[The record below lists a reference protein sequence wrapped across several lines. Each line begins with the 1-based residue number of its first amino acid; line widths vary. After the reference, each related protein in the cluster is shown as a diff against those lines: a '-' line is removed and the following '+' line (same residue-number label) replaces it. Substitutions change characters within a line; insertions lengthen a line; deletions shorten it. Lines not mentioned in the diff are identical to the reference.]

1 MMNEDKDFEDRLA
14 KLNKRKEEAQKAC
27 HLEASRPLLPPVDLT
42 EEQEDNL
49 DWTAEQ
55 WKQRE
60 KIIHKVSNQGY
71 KNLGQLAEATY
82 KKELSLRSVDQEK
95 YKRSMK
101 ASADVPSYALTLAP
115 EDIDALAQGLRE
127 ASERRQKRRKVDEG
141 GLYMNERN
149 RQFNLKLNREY
160 GDEKGI

>member
-1 MMNEDKDFEDRLA
+1 MNKHKEIEERLA
-14 KLNKRKEEAQKAC
+14 ELNKRKKEAQKAC
-27 HLEASRPLLPPVDLT
+27 HLEASKPLLPPVDLA
-42 EEQEDNL
+42 EEEVDSL

-55 WKQRE
+55 WRQRE
-60 KIIHKVSNQGY
+60 QVIDKSSDQGY

-95 YKRSMK
+95 YNKAMK
-101 ASADVPSYALTLAP
+101 ASMDEPSYASTLAP
-115 EDIDALAQGLRE
+115 EDVDALAQSLRE

-160 GDEKGI
+160 GDEKGN

>member
-1 MMNEDKDFEDRLA
+1 MSLKQDFEDRLA
-14 KLNKRKEEAQKAC
+14 ILNKRKEEAQQAC
-27 HLEASRPLLPPVDLT
+27 HLEASKPLLPLVDLT
-42 EEQEDNL
+42 EEETDSL

-60 KIIHKVSNQGY
+60 RVSYKVSNQGY

-82 KKELSLRSVDQEK
+82 KKELSLRTVDQEK
-95 YKRSMK
+95 YAK
-101 ASADVPSYALTLAP
+101 AMQESKDTPSYDLTLAP

-127 ASERRQKRRKVDEG
+127 ASERRQKRRKVGEG

-160 GDEKGI
+160 GDEKEN